1 MDSEV
6 KQPSS
11 ISERVWNAA
20 ELKGTERR
28 AKFQKTMNRI
38 FGLPEAALEL
48 TKIGGEMVK
57 AKVEEIK
64 DKAIALKER
73 TETKVRETREKL
85 VNRYESARDN
95 LVSRI
100 ETFRN
105 KVKDKAIELKNRAVK
120 AGIKEGSN
128 IVEKISQIL
137 ELPADIKEARVGKMA
152 EKVADR
158 EKTKEQTMAEHF
170 AEKNELNEDMKNQLE
185 ELLRKQREEIQ
196 EMFESQHKVKG
207 MQEEEHKSVVEKMD
221 KGIAAGKEKIIKLQK
236 GVESAREKGKKLEA
250 IREYLNDLLKKYK

>member
-20 ELKGTERR
+20 EQKGAERR

-38 FGLPEAALEL
+38 FGLPEAAVEL

-57 AKVEEIK
+57 TKVEEIK

-73 TETKVRETREKL
+73 TETKVRETRERL
-85 VNRYESARDN
+85 VGRYESTRDN

-100 ETFRN
+100 EAFRN

-120 AGIKEGSN
+120 AGIKAGYN
-128 IVEKISQIL
+128 IEEKISKIL
-137 ELPADIKEARVGKMA
+137 ELPAEIKEARAGKLA
-152 EKVADR
+152 EKVSGR
-158 EKTKEQTMAEHF
+158 EKTKEQTMAELF
-170 AEKNELNEDMKNQLE
+170 AEKNGLNEDMKNQLE
-185 ELLRKQREEIQ
+185 HLLMKQREELQ
-196 EMFESQHKVKG
+196 EMLESQNKVKG
-207 MQEEEHKSVVEKMD
+207 MQEEEHKGVVEKMD
-221 KGIAAGKEKIIKLQK
+221 KGITAGKEKITKLQTEATL
-236 GVESAREKGKKLEA
+236 VREKVEKRKVFKGMLEK
-250 IREYLNDLLKKYK
+250 IK